1 MMAAEDLYRWPPT
14 AQSMNPFEK
23 LGRSA
28 QRLKHKAV
36 GPSDADVVF
45 VCKNCEAQFTEQS
58 NECPECDSTDIVA
71 VEP

>member
-1 MMAAEDLYRWPPT
+1 
-14 AQSMNPFEK
+14 MNPFEK

-36 GPSDADVVF
+36 GPSDDDVVY
-45 VCKNCEAQFTEQS
+45 VCKDCEAQFTEES
-58 NECPECDSTDIVA
+58 SECPSCESTDIVA

>member
-1 MMAAEDLYRWPPT
+1 
-14 AQSMNPFEK
+14 MNPFEK

-36 GPSDADVVF
+36 GPSDDDVVY
-45 VCKNCEAQFTEQS
+45 VCKDCEAQFTEES
-58 NECPECDSTDIVA
+58 PECPSCESTDIVA

>member
-1 MMAAEDLYRWPPT
+1 
-14 AQSMNPFEK
+14 MNPFEK